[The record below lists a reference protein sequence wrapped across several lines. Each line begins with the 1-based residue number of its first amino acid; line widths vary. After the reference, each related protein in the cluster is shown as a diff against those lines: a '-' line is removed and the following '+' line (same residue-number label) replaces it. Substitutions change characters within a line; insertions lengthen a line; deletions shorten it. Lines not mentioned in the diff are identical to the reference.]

1 METVNAIAKARFA
14 SARPQR
20 VNLHRGAAL
29 TAELLCLEPGQ
40 EIRND
45 SGAWCYY
52 VVRGSV
58 MISAG
63 GPPHELSMGHAAATD
78 ADEKHRLRNES
89 EQRAICLAVAAP

>member
-20 VNLHRGAAL
+20 VHLHRGAAL
-29 TAELLCLEPGQ
+29 AAELVCLEPSQ
-40 EIRND
+40 EIRNE

-58 MISAG
+58 TLAAG
-63 GPPHELSMGHAAATD
+63 GPPRELSMGHAAATE
-78 ADEKHRLRNES
+78 AGEKHRLRNES